1 MCYEMPATFTKTFDT
16 PTYKGTITI
25 PLGLYINGKHVDP
38 VEGGSIEVVNPS
50 TGKVITSVA
59 AGTKA
64 DIDIAAQAAQKA
76 YKTSWG
82 LKVSGTRRGKLLF
95 KLADLME
102 QHIEQF
108 AALDA
113 LANGKAYMTAYGKD
127 NAGGIAVLRYY
138 AGWADKINGK
148 TIETHDKKLSY
159 TRHEPIGVVGQIIP
173 WNVPMFSLTL
183 KIAPALATGNTIVL
197 KPSEL
202 TPLSALLFTTLIEE
216 AGFPPGVINIVNG
229 YGATAGQAI
238 SEHPIIGKVAFTG
251 STLTGRKIMEAAAK
265 SNLKPVTL
273 ELGGKSP
280 NVIFDDADL
289 EQAVKWAIHG
299 IYFNHGQNCSAGSR
313 IFVQEGIYGEFLKQ
327 FTEQALAIKVG
338 DPFAEETYQGPQVS
352 KTQFERIMGYIE
364 SGKRDGATVHIGG
377 KRIGDE
383 GYFIQ
388 PTIFTECQPQMKIV
402 QEEIFGPVACVLKFR
417 TEEEVIEQANNTTY
431 GLAASVFTKDIDRGF
446 RVAHALEV
454 GNMWIN
460 CSNQAEIQMP
470 FGGYKQSGIGREL
483 GEYALENYTNVKAV
497 HVNLG
502 IRL

>member
-1 MCYEMPATFTKTFDT
+1 MPATFTKTFDT
-16 PTYKGTITI
+16 PTYKGAITI
-25 PLGLYINGKHVDP
+25 P
-38 VEGGSIEVVNPS
+38 ES
-50 TGKVITSVA
+50 TGKVITSIA

-64 DIDIAAQAAQKA
+64 DVDIAAQAAQTA

-82 LKVSGTRRGKLLF
+82 LKVSGTERGKLLF

-102 QHIEQF
+102 QRIEQF

-113 LANGKAYMTAYGKD
+113 LANDKAYKTAYDGD
-127 NAGGIAVLRYY
+127 NKGGIAVLRYY

-148 TIETHDKKLSY
+148 TIEVSST
-159 TRHEPIGVVGQIIP
+159 GQIIP

-183 KIAPALATGNTIVL
+183 KIGPALATGNTIVL

-202 TPLSALLFTTLIEE
+202 TPLSALLFTTIIEE
-216 AGFPPGVINIVNG
+216 AGFPPGVINIING

-238 SEHPIIGKVAFTG
+238 SEHPIIRKVAFTG

-280 NVIFDDADL
+280 TVIFDDSDL

-299 IYFNHGQNCSAGSR
+299 IYFLHGQNCSAGSR
-313 IFVQEGIYGEFLKQ
+313 IFVQERIHDEFLKQ

-338 DPFAEETYQGPQVS
+338 DPFEEETYQGPQVS

-364 SGKRDGATVHIGG
+364 SGKTDGAMVHLGG
-377 KRIGDE
+377 NRIGNE

-388 PTIFTECQPQMKIV
+388 PTIFTECQAHMKIV
-402 QEEIFGPVACVLKFR
+402 REEIFGPVACILKFK

-431 GLAASVFTKDIDRGF
+431 GLAASVFTKDIERGF
-446 RVAHALEV
+446 RVAHALEA

-483 GEYALENYTNVKAV
+483 GEYALDNYTNVKAV
-497 HVNLG
+497 HLNLG
-502 IRL
+502 VRL

>member
-1 MCYEMPATFTKTFDT
+1 MPATFTKTFET

-50 TGKVITSVA
+50 TGKVITSIA

-82 LKVSGTRRGKLLF
+82 LKVPGTERGRLLF
-95 KLADLME
+95 KLAGLME

-113 LANGKAYMTAYGKD
+113 LANGKAYKTAYRGD
-127 NAGGIAVLRYY
+127 NKGGIAVMRYY

-148 TIETHDKKLSY
+148 TIETNDKKLSY

-173 WNVPMFSLTL
+173 WNVPMFSLSL
-183 KIAPALATGNTIVL
+183 KIAPALATGNTIIL

-280 NVIFDDADL
+280 NIIFDDADL

-313 IFVQEGIYGEFLKQ
+313 IFVQEGIYDEFLKQ
-327 FTEQALAIKVG
+327 FTEKTLAIKVG
-338 DPFAEETYQGPQVS
+338 DPFEEETYQGPQVS

-364 SGKRDGATVHIGG
+364 SGKADGATVHLGG

-388 PTIFTECQPQMKIV
+388 PTIFTQCQPQMKIV
-402 QEEIFGPVACVLKFR
+402 REEIFGPVACVLRFK
-417 TEEEVIEQANNTTY
+417 TEEEVVEEANNTTY
-431 GLAASVFTKDIDRGF
+431 GLAAAVFTKDIERGL
-446 RVAHALEV
+446 RIAHALEA
-454 GNMWIN
+454 GNMWVN
-460 CSNQAEIQMP
+460 FTNQTEIQMP
-470 FGGYKQSGIGREL
+470 FGGFKQSGIGREL
-483 GEYALENYTNVKAV
+483 SEYALDNYTNIKGV

>member
-1 MCYEMPATFTKTFDT
+1 MPGSFTKTFDT
-16 PTYKGTITI
+16 PTYKGTVTI

-38 VEGGSIEVVNPS
+38 VEGGSIEIVNPS

-59 AGTKA
+59 GGTKA
-64 DIDIAAQAAQKA
+64 DIDLAVQAAQTA

-82 LKVSGTRRGKLLF
+82 LKVSGVQRGKLLF
-95 KLADLME
+95 KLADLIE
-102 QHIEQF
+102 QRIDQF

-113 LANGKAYMTAYGKD
+113 LANGKAYNTAYSRD
-127 NAGGIAVLRYY
+127 NTGGIAVIRYY

-148 TIETHDKKLSY
+148 VIETNDKKLSY

-173 WNVPMFSLTL
+173 WNVPMFSLCL
-183 KIAPALATGNTIVL
+183 KIAPAIATGNTIIL

-202 TPLSALLFTTLIEE
+202 TPLSALLFTTLVEE
-216 AGFPPGVINIVNG
+216 AGFPPGVINVVNG

-238 SEHPIIGKVAFTG
+238 SEHPNIGKVAFTG

-280 NVIFDDADL
+280 TIIFSDADL

-299 IYFNHGQNCSAGSR
+299 IYFNHGQNCCAGSR
-313 IFVQEGIYGEFLKQ
+313 ILVQNGVYDEFLKQ
-327 FTEQALAIKVG
+327 FTAQAQALKVG
-338 DPFAEETYQGPQVS
+338 DPFEEDTYQGPQVS
-352 KTQFERIMGYIE
+352 ETQFNRIMGYIE
-364 SGKRDGATVHIGG
+364 SGKADGANVHIGG
-377 KRIGDE
+377 NRIGNE
-383 GYFIQ
+383 GYYIQ
-388 PTIFTECQPQMKIV
+388 PTIFTECQPEMKIV
-402 QEEIFGPVACVLKFR
+402 REEIFGPVACVLKFE

-446 RVAHALEV
+446 RVAHALEA

-460 CSNQAEIQMP
+460 CCNQAEIQMP

-483 GEYALENYTNVKAV
+483 SEYALEHYTNVKGV

>member
-1 MCYEMPATFTKTFDT
+1 MASTFTKTFDT

-25 PLGLYINGKHVDP
+25 PVGLYINGEHVDP
-38 VEGGSIEVVNPS
+38 IEGGTIEVINPA

-64 DIDIAAQAAQKA
+64 DIDIAVQAAQKA

-82 LKVSGTRRGKLLF
+82 LKVPGAERGRLMF
-95 KLADLME
+95 KLAALME
-102 QHIEQF
+102 KHIEKF
-108 AALDA
+108 AAMDA
-113 LANGKAYMTAYGKD
+113 LANGKAFKIAYGVE
-127 NAGGIAVLRYY
+127 NMGAIAIMKYY

-148 TIETHDKKLSY
+148 VIETNDKKLSY

-173 WNVPMFSLTL
+173 WNIPTASLSL

-202 TPLSALLFTTLIEE
+202 TPLSALLFSTLVKE

-229 YGATAGQAI
+229 YGATVGQAI
-238 SEHPIIGKVAFTG
+238 SEHPIIGKVSFTG
-251 STLTGRKIMEAAAK
+251 STLTGRKIMEAAAR

-280 NVIFDDADL
+280 TVIFDDADL

-299 IYFNHGQNCSAGSR
+299 IYFNHGQNCYAGSR
-313 IFVQEGIYGEFLKQ
+313 IFVQEGIYDEFLKQ

-338 DPFAEETYQGPQVS
+338 DPFAEDTYQGPQVS
-352 KTQFERIMGYIE
+352 ETQFARVMGYIE
-364 SGKRDGATVHIGG
+364 SGKADGATLHLGG
-377 KRIGDE
+377 TRIGNE
-383 GYFIQ
+383 GYFIH
-388 PTIFTECQPQMKIV
+388 PTIFTDCQPHMKIV
-402 QEEIFGPVACVLKFR
+402 QEEIFGPVACVMKFK

-446 RVAHALEV
+446 RVGHALEA
-454 GNMWIN
+454 GTMWIN
-460 CSNQAEIQMP
+460 CASVAEVQMP
-470 FGGYKQSGIGREL
+470 FGGFKQSGIGREL
-483 GEYALENYTNVKAV
+483 GEYALEHYTNIKAV

-502 IRL
+502 TRL

>member
-1 MCYEMPATFTKTFDT
+1 MPSAFTKTFDT
-16 PTYKGTITI
+16 PTYKGTITV
-25 PLGLYINGKHVDP
+25 PLGLYINGEHIDP
-38 VEGGSIEVVNPS
+38 VEGGTIEVVNPA
-50 TGKVITSVA
+50 TGKVITSIA

-64 DIDIAAQAAQKA
+64 DIDIAALAAQKA

-82 LKVSGTRRGKLLF
+82 FKVPAAERGRLMF

-102 QHIEQF
+102 KHIEEF

-113 LANGKAYMTAYGKD
+113 LANGKAFKTAHSRD
-127 NAGGIAVLRYY
+127 NAGAIAVMKYY
-138 AGWADKINGK
+138 AGWADKISGK
-148 TIETHDKKLSY
+148 VIETNDRKLSY

-173 WNVPMFSLTL
+173 WNVPMFSLSL
-183 KIAPALATGNTIVL
+183 KIAPALATGNTMVL

-202 TPLSALLFTTLIEE
+202 TPLSALLFSTLVKE

-280 NVIFDDADL
+280 TVIFGDADL

-299 IYFNHGQNCSAGSR
+299 IYFNHGQNCCAGSR
-313 IFVQEGIYGEFLKQ
+313 IFVQEGIYDEFLKQ

-338 DPFAEETYQGPQVS
+338 DPFEEDTYQGPQVS
-352 KTQFERIMGYIE
+352 ETQFNRVMGYIE
-364 SGKRDGATVHIGG
+364 SGKADGATVHLGG
-377 KRIGDE
+377 ARIGNE

-388 PTIFTECQPQMKIV
+388 PTIFTECQPHMKIV
-402 QEEIFGPVACVLKFR
+402 QEEIFGPVACVLKFK
-417 TEEEVIEQANNTTY
+417 TEEEVIEEANNTTY
-431 GLAASVFTKDIDRGF
+431 GLAASVFTKDIDKGF
-446 RVAHALEV
+446 RVAHALEA

-460 CSNQAEIQMP
+460 CANQAEIQMP
-470 FGGYKQSGIGREL
+470 FGGFKQSGIGREL

-502 IRL
+502 MRL

>member
-1 MCYEMPATFTKTFDT
+1 MPSTFATTFDT
-16 PTYKGTITI
+16 PTYKGAITI
-25 PLGLYINGKHVDP
+25 PLGLYINGQTRRPRRRWLYRNHVAA
-38 VEGGSIEVVNPS
+38 

-64 DIDIAAQAAQKA
+64 DIDIAVQAAQKA

-82 LKVSGTRRGKLLF
+82 LKVPGAERGRLMF

-102 QHIEQF
+102 KHIEQF

-113 LANGKAYMTAYGKD
+113 LANGKAFNTARDRD
-127 NAGGIAVLRYY
+127 NKGGIAVMKYY

-148 TIETHDKKLSY
+148 VIETNDKKLSY

-173 WNVPMFSLTL
+173 WN
-183 KIAPALATGNTIVL
+183 IAPALATGNTVIL

-202 TPLSALLFTTLIEE
+202 TPLSALLFSTIVEE

-238 SEHPIIGKVAFTG
+238 SEHPIVGKVAFTG

-280 NVIFDDADL
+280 TVIFDDVDL
-289 EQAVKWAIHG
+289 DQAVKWAIHG
-299 IYFNHGQNCSAGSR
+299 IYFNHGQNCCAGSR
-313 IFVQEGIYGEFLKQ
+313 IFVQEGVYDEFLKQ
-327 FTEQALAIKVG
+327 FTKEALAIKVG
-338 DPFAEETYQGPQVS
+338 DPFAGDTYQGPQVS
-352 KTQFERIMGYIE
+352 EIQFNRIMGYIE
-364 SGKRDGATVHIGG
+364 SGKTAGATVHLGG
-377 KRIGDE
+377 SRIGNE

-388 PTIFTECQPQMKIV
+388 PTIFTECQPHMKIV
-402 QEEIFGPVACVLKFR
+402 QEEIFGPVACLLKFK

-431 GLAASVFTKDIDRGF
+431 GLAASVFTKDIDKAF
-446 RVAHALEV
+446 RVAHALEA
-454 GNMWIN
+454 GNMWVLLTNSTPQIN
-460 CSNQAEIQMP
+460 CANQAEINMP
-470 FGGYKQSGIGREL
+470 FGGFKQSGIGREL
-483 GEYALENYTNVKAV
+483 SEYALENYTNVKAV

-502 IRL
+502 MRL